1 MDLLITDTLEKG
13 PAMTLPRPSHAT
25 VVAYLALFVALGGT
39 TYAAVNLP
47 ANSVGTKQ
55 LRDGAVT
62 GSKLHL
68 HAVGANDVVNHSLTG
83 SQIAG
88 GSLTGAQINA
98 STLGTVPNANELDG
112 LPAVAFEP
120 HCPAGL
126 KQTEDVCYDFNP
138 RAVANFPSALTSC
151 AQAGL
156 RLPDP
161 GEMALIFND
170 QGPGQPDEWVADYYQ
185 PGANQPIV
193 AGLLGEIGA
202 SRQLDLNADFAKT
215 TTFPYRCVTS
225 ATG

>member
-1 MDLLITDTLEKG
+1 
-13 PAMTLPRPSHAT
+13 MTRRRPSHAT

-39 TYAAVNLP
+39 TYAAVSLP

-62 GSKLHL
+62 ASKLHP
-68 HAVGANDVVNHSLTG
+68 HAVGAEDVANHSLTG
-83 SQIAG
+83 NQIAS
-88 GSLTGAQINA
+88 GSLTGAQILA
-98 STLGTVPNANELDG
+98 STLGTVPNANDLDG
-112 LPAVAFEP
+112 LTAAAFEP

-126 KQTEDVCYDFNP
+126 KQTEDICYDFSP
-138 RAVANFPSALTSC
+138 RAAANFPTALTTC

-161 GEMALIFND
+161 GDMALIFND

-185 PGANQPIV
+185 PGANQPIA
-193 AGLLGEIGA
+193 AGLLGELGGT
-202 SRQLDLNADFAKT
+202 RKLDLNADFATT
-215 TTFPYRCVTS
+215 TTFPYRCVTT